1 MTTDTTSQVAGAAET
16 ELFLGADWFDPLEA
30 GMRTRISSPLCSRTR
45 PRPRPAS
52 ATTVCR
58 FHGAGG
64 GGPKGKRN
72 GNYKHGLFT
81 AEAMQMRQAI
91 SALVRASRQSLA
103 DLSSEYD

>member
-1 MTTDTTSQVAGAAET
+1 MN
-16 ELFLGADWFDPLEA
+16 
-30 GMRTRISSPLCSRTR
+30 SPLPMHLSPRCSARSKRTGER
-45 PRPRPAS
+45 CRAPAVRGWR
-52 ATTVCR
+52 VCR

-81 AEAMQMRQAI
+81 AENVHMRRTI

-103 DLSSEYD
+103 DLSGEHD

>member
-1 MTTDTTSQVAGAAET
+1 MNSTLPMHMSPRCSARSK
-16 ELFLGADWFDPLEA
+16 
-30 GMRTRISSPLCSRTR
+30 RTGERCRA
-45 PRPRPAS
+45 PAVRGW
-52 ATTVCR
+52 TVCR

-81 AEAMQMRQAI
+81 AEAMHVRRTI

-103 DLSSEYD
+103 DLSGKHG